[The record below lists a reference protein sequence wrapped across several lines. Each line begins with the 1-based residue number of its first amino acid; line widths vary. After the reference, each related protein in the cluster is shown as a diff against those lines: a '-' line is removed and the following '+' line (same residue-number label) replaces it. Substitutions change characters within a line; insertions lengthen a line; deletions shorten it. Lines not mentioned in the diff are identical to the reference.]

1 MADPSTFEPG
11 AHTAGA
17 RITLIT
23 RQGCHLCDVAKD
35 ALDRVAAASGVTWV
49 ELSVDSDIELAREYG
64 ERVPVVLLDGREH
77 GYFRVEEE
85 RLLRDLAR

>member
-1 MADPSTFEPG
+1 M
-11 AHTAGA
+11 
-17 RITLIT
+17 IT
-23 RQGCHLCDVAKD
+23 REGCHLCDVAKD